1 MSSKIIEIVLNCL
14 QCIKYTLYISS
25 DCFQSNVSNKP
36 KLNRFRSFMFSCGVA
51 NTGDFA
57 GLDLNMEHALNG
69 CCAAYFCR
77 QTGGK
82 RGGEA
87 PRRDS
92 KRSKDTNLAP
102 TRPSRPGGGREGE
115 AGFLCQSNKR
125 RVSRR
130 GGVCLSLCPG
140 NTHAQFPISNML
152 LQCSVMHKIQN
163 MSSQG
168 QKIAP

>member
-36 KLNRFRSFMFSCGVA
+36 KFNRFRSFMFSCGVA

-57 GLDLNMEHALNG
+57 GLDLNREHALNG

-77 QTGGK
+77 QTEGK
-82 RGGEA
+82 ERERERERERGA
-87 PRRDS
+87 PRGDS

-102 TRPSRPGGGREGE
+102 TRPGTGG

-125 RVSRR
+125 RVCR
-130 GGVCLSLCPG
+130 GGVCR
-140 NTHAQFPISNML
+140 
-152 LQCSVMHKIQN
+152 SVLEIL
-163 MSSQG
+163 
-168 QKIAP
+168 IP

>member
-1 MSSKIIEIVLNCL
+1 MHQIYIIYFFRLLSI
-14 QCIKYTLYISS
+14 
-25 DCFQSNVSNKP
+25 NVSNKP
-36 KLNRFRSFMFSCGVA
+36 KLNRFRSFMFSCGLA

-57 GLDLNMEHALNG
+57 GLDLNREHALNG

-77 QTGGK
+77 QTEGKERERERGREGG
-82 RGGEA
+82 A
-87 PRRDS
+87 PRGDS

-102 TRPSRPGGGREGE
+102 TRPSRPGGGMEGE

-130 GGVCLSLCPG
+130 GGVCPSLCPG

>member
-102 TRPSRPGGGREGE
+102 TRPSRPGGGKEEQVFFARAIKGE
-115 AGFLCQSNKR
+115 SVAGVGSVR
-125 RVSRR
+125 RYVLEILMPSFQYQI
-130 GGVCLSLCPG
+130 C
-140 NTHAQFPISNML
+140 FY
-152 LQCSVMHKIQN
+152 SVQ
-163 MSSQG
+163 
-168 QKIAP
+168 